1 MCRVR
6 KLAKSK
12 LVSLPKL
19 LRNEIVSNMS
29 RQKQK
34 KSKNLGDIFD
44 EHVKYEFIDHDVE
57 ATMKTMVN
65 EPIFHR
71 NLRK

>member
-1 MCRVR
+1 
-6 KLAKSK
+6 
-12 LVSLPKL
+12 
-19 LRNEIVSNMS
+19 MS
-29 RQKQK
+29 RRKQK

-65 EPIFHR
+65 EPIVHNVPVFDR
-71 NLRK
+71 RGWF